1 MKVIVRR
8 QLKDYDAWL
17 PLVTDRNPMRREY
30 GSRGGTVYRTARDP
44 NEVYLVFDWDDQ
56 TPFRAYFD
64 HPDVQ
69 KALSDTGTTEFIE
82 VSDSFT
88 LDD

>member
-8 QLKDYDAWL
+8 LLKDYDAWL
-17 PLVTDRNPMRREY
+17 PVVNDRNPMRREY
-30 GSRGGTVYRTARDP
+30 GSRGGTVYRSARDP
-44 NEVYLVFDWDDQ
+44 NEVYLVFEWDDQ
-56 TPFRAYFD
+56 KSIRAYFD

-69 KALSDTGTTEFIE
+69 RALSETGTTEIIE
-82 VSDSFT
+82 VSESFT